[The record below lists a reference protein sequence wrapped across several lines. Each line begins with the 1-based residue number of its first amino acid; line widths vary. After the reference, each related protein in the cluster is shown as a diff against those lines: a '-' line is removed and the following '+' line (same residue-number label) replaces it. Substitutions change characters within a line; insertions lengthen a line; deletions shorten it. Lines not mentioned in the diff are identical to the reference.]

1 MNSIFSHSLFSY
13 MNIVQCIHEIFDI
26 YGGCKVKAS

>member
-13 MNIVQCIHEIFDI
+13 MNNAQCIHEIFDT
-26 YGGCKVKAS
+26 YGGCKVKVS